1 MALESEPWKRELRE
15 QFSLLSACTLGVQEQ
30 EDCQHDELQKHSGEN
45 KGFLH
50 LSDEVLI
57 LIFKRLDAFSLL
69 RIGSTC
75 TTLFRVCSCNSLWTR
90 HFQASF
96 GVPFSTATCSTTAK
110 ECFRLLFMWKTL
122 YRSLHCNRSLQE
134 KLFAETPLPPH
145 KYWTQWLVLE
155 ENVPLPSVR
164 LPCSEIVMLWGMGEA
179 ALEEKIQVSQ
189 SAVLSPTL
197 LPPPVPAED
206 EDEGNV
212 LKFEWKDL
220 HRMALKH
227 HGSEA
232 ELYQYALNQHALND
246 HTEMET
252 LYWQYS
258 QCRFQWLFTYWLF
271 RQPAPF
277 DRQLR
282 CIYLQWRKH
291 SKRKVA
297 SWGGTLCDVRY
308 LATLHP
314 VTNDYW
320 RGKLARGD
328 ETVGIQTVENYFSM
342 CKSLVSWILGRDWGR
357 LKRRKVYEDT
367 LDGVYRL
374 LKRDMQNV
382 LIERGT
388 FWQVAKMQ
396 MGRVCELEE
405 VAANYVNWRIIE
417 RLPYYRLYLVS
428 GNAVYLEHV
437 KCFLHRKRLVHSWI
451 YQEENALIRQLL
463 SDELY
468 SLLEY
473 DTKISQECLHGDTLV
488 AQLSRVIWLYLHSG
502 QQPYME
508 AVKTLVLRCA
518 QANLDYYT
526 TLSIPGW
533 CGQTIG

>member
-1 MALESEPWKRELRE
+1 MALEGEAWERELRE
-15 QFSLLSACTLGVQEQ
+15 QFSLLSSCTSDAQ
-30 EDCQHDELQKHSGEN
+30 EDREHAEAGAQLQNHSGEN

-50 LSDEVLI
+50 LSEEVLI

-69 RIGSTC
+69 RVGSTC
-75 TTLFRVCSCNSLWTR
+75 RTFFRVCSCNSLWKR

-96 GVPFSTATCSTTAK
+96 GVQFSTATCLATAK
-110 ECFRLLFMWKTL
+110 VCFRLLFMWRTL

-134 KLFAETPLPPH
+134 KLFAEIPLPPH

-155 ENVPLPSVR
+155 ENVPLPSVT
-164 LPCSEIVMLWGMGEA
+164 LPSSEILMLWG
-179 ALEEKIQVSQ
+179 LEE
-189 SAVLSPTL
+189 AVL
-197 LPPPVPAED
+197 EGKNQEN
-206 EDEGNV
+206 EDEGDV
-212 LKFEWKDL
+212 FKFEWKDL
-220 HRMALKH
+220 YRRALEH

-232 ELYQYALNQHALND
+232 EMYQYVLNRHAVND
-246 HTEMET
+246 HTELEA
-252 LYWQYS
+252 LYHQYS

-282 CIYLQWRKH
+282 WVYLQWRKH

-314 VTNDYW
+314 VTSDYW

-388 FWQVAKMQ
+388 FWQVAKVQ
-396 MGRVCELEE
+396 MARVCALEE
-405 VAANYVNWRIIE
+405 AATNYVNWRIIE
-417 RLPYYRLYLVS
+417 TLPYYRLYLVS
-428 GNAVYLEHV
+428 GNVVYLEHV
-437 KCFLHRKRLVHSWI
+437 KGFLHRKRLVHSWI
-451 YQEENALIRQLL
+451 YQEENALVRHLL

-473 DTKISQECLHGDTLV
+473 DTKITQECLHGDSAV
-488 AQLSRVIWLYLHSG
+488 AQLGRTVWLYLHSG

-508 AVKTLVLRCA
+508 AVKGLVLRCA
-518 QANLDYYT
+518 QASLDYRT
-526 TLSIPGW
+526 SHTVPGW
-533 CGQTIG
+533 CAQSVS